1 MAYTNSSLVS
11 YTCKSP
17 NHSGTRNHT
26 IDTISPHCMA
36 GELSVESCGSLFAQS
51 GREASSN
58 YGIGTDGRI
67 ALYVDEKNR
76 SWCTSSSANDNR
88 AVTIEVASKSYD
100 PYAITDAA
108 MKSLIEL
115 MADICKRNGIKKL
128 VWSTN
133 KNDRINHRN
142 GCNVTVHRDYSS
154 KACPGD
160 YIYNRLGD
168 ICDKVNAKL
177 GVSGSTSSGSSTSNS
192 TSSFKVGDIVAF
204 KGTTHYKS
212 ASASSGSACKG
223 GQATI
228 TSIAKG
234 KAHPYHL
241 IAVKG
246 GGSTVYGW
254 VNEKDISMGSTSS
267 GSTSSSFTPYK
278 VRITAD
284 ELNIRS
290 APSTSALATGSI
302 TDHGVYTIVG
312 ESNGTGASKWG
323 KLKSGAGWISLDYA
337 QKV

>member
-1 MAYTNSSLVS
+1 MAYTNSRLVS

-36 GELSVESCGSLFAQS
+36 GELSVESCGNLFAQA

-108 MKSLIEL
+108 MNSLIEL

-142 GCNVTVHRDYSS
+142 GCNVTVHRDYSA

-177 GVSGSTSSGSSTSNS
+177 GVSGSTSSGSSTSNA
-192 TSSFKVGDIVAF
+192 TSSFKVGDIVTF
-204 KGTTHYKS
+204 NGTTHYKS
-212 ASASSGSACKG
+212 ASASSGSSCKG

-290 APSTSALATGSI
+290 APSTSALITGSI
-302 TDHGVYTIVG
+302 TDQGVYTIVG

>member
-51 GREASSN
+51 WREASSN

-76 SWCTSSSANDNR
+76 SWCTSSSTNDNR

-192 TSSFKVGDIVAF
+192 TSSFKVGDIVTF
-204 KGTTHYKS
+204 NGTTHYKS

-254 VNEKDISMGSTSS
+254 VNEKDISNGSTSS

-290 APSTSALATGSI
+290 APSTSALTTGSI
-302 TDHGVYTIVG
+302 TDHGIYTIVG

>member
-36 GELSVESCGSLFAQS
+36 GELSVESCGSLFSQS

-177 GVSGSTSSGSSTSNS
+177 GVSGSTSSGSSTSNT
-192 TSSFKVGDIVAF
+192 TSSFKVGDIVTF

-278 VRITAD
+278 VRITAN

-290 APSTSALATGSI
+290 APSTSALTTGSI

>member
-76 SWCTSSSANDNR
+76 SWCTSSAANDNR

-142 GCNVTVHRDYSS
+142 GCNVTVHRDFSA

-192 TSSFKVGDIVAF
+192 TSSFKVGDIVTF
-204 KGTTHYKS
+204 NGTTHYKS
-212 ASASSGSACKG
+212 ASASSGSSCKK

-290 APSTSALATGSI
+290 APSTAALTTGSI
-302 TDHGVYTIVG
+302 TDHGIYTIVG
-312 ESNGTGASKWG
+312 ESNGAGASKWG
-323 KLKSGAGWISLDYA
+323 KLKSGAGWISLDYV

>member
-17 NHSGTRNHT
+17 NHSGTRNHI

-36 GELSVESCGSLFAQS
+36 GELSVESCGSLFSQP

-142 GCNVTVHRDYSS
+142 GCNVTVHRDYSY

-192 TSSFKVGDIVAF
+192 TSSFKVGDVVTF

-302 TDHGVYTIVG
+302 TDHGIYTIVG

>member
-142 GCNVTVHRDYSS
+142 GCNVTVHRDYSY

-160 YIYNRLGD
+160 YIYNRLGE

-192 TSSFKVGDIVAF
+192 TSSFKVGDIVTF

-254 VNEKDISMGSTSS
+254 VNEKDISTGSTSS

-290 APSTSALATGSI
+290 APSTSALTTGSI
-302 TDHGVYTIVG
+302 TDHGIYTIVG

>member
-192 TSSFKVGDIVAF
+192 TSSFKVGDVVTF

-212 ASASSGSACKG
+212 ASASSGSACKR

-290 APSTSALATGSI
+290 APSTAALTTGSI
-302 TDHGVYTIVG
+302 TDHGIYTIVG

>member
-76 SWCTSSSANDNR
+76 SWCTSSAANDNR

-100 PYAITDAA
+100 PYAITNAA
-108 MKSLIEL
+108 MNSLIEL

-142 GCNVTVHRDYSS
+142 GCNVTVHRDYSAN
-154 KACPGD
+154 ACPGD

-192 TSSFKVGDIVAF
+192 TSGFKVGDVVTF

-223 GQATI
+223 GQAKI

-254 VNEKDISMGSTSS
+254 VNEKDISIGSTSS

-290 APSTSALATGSI
+290 APSTSALITGSI

-323 KLKSGAGWISLDYA
+323 RLKSGAGWISLDYTK
-337 QKV
+337 KV

>member
-36 GELSVESCGSLFAQS
+36 GELSVESCGSLFSQP

-142 GCNVTVHRDYSS
+142 GCNVTVHRDFSS

-177 GVSGSTSSGSSTSNS
+177 GVSGSTSSGSSNS
-192 TSSFKVGDIVAF
+192 TSSFKVGDIVTF
-204 KGTTHYKS
+204 NGTTHYKS

-290 APSTSALATGSI
+290 APSTSAITTGSI

>member
-36 GELSVESCGSLFAQS
+36 GELSVESCGSLFSQP

-142 GCNVTVHRDYSS
+142 GCNVTVHRDFSS

-177 GVSGSTSSGSSTSNS
+177 GVSGSTSSGSSNS
-192 TSSFKVGDIVAF
+192 TSSFKVGDIVTF
-204 KGTTHYKS
+204 NGTTHYKS

-290 APSTSALATGSI
+290 APSTSALTTGSI